1 MKPWTGDG
9 CDNPWTV
16 TASRGDHLEQK
27 AQANYGSG
35 NTNGV
40 EFRVGTTNLADT
52 MIATTDGIDAEG
64 VSGYVEFW
72 VKTVGL
78 TNDNGWAFQLDA
90 GTGYVT
96 RISELTGANHN
107 WRLYHYD
114 LLPGEIT
121 DNLRMR
127 FQFRAGANGRRMR
140 LDEIRVNV
148 LPEGGWT
155 PVDMLPAGTDV
166 YGAGIPVM
174 PAGTTVDYYVTAA
187 DDDGYTAANPA
198 RAPGEIYRYLVHGH
212 APHELTHPN
221 LVVIVSDDHGW
232 NDVSYQGSVV
242 DTPNID
248 SLVADGIELDR
259 FYVFPVCSP
268 TRAAFLTGRSPIRL
282 GITNPINEDQDGL
295 SLSEHL
301 LPETLTAHGYQTWMC
316 GKWHLGGGTG
326 EAYLPHHR
334 GFDHF
339 YGFVSGAVDSYT
351 HVNSRTGEVDWQRN
365 GATVIEEGYSAYLLA
380 DECVGLIQDRDPT
393 RPFFLY
399 LPFHAV
405 HTPLRAPQALV
416 DKYETLG
423 LTNQS
428 RRVLAAMVEAMDEAI
443 GTVLTALDVA
453 GLRDN
458 TVVLFFSDNGGD
470 EEGGGASNGPL
481 RGQKGDVFE
490 GGIRVPA
497 AIRWPGVLD
506 PGCRSRQVVSAWDL
520 FPTLAAALGVRPQN
534 AKPFDG
540 RNLWGAIRSCTAI
553 PPEGLVFVRED
564 TAVLDGAWKL
574 VRVKATGENLLFRI
588 DQDPYEQQDLS
599 AQHPDVVAEL
609 LAKMEAVTSPELRI
623 THWIHDP
630 GTGAATFTW
639 NSNPGKMYDLESAT
653 SLTVGDWTA
662 MKSLIPAGNPMRETI
677 TVVNDDPAVRRRY
690 YRIRER

>member
-1 MKPWTGDG
+1 MRTNAVKPWTGDG

-428 RRVLAAMVEAMDEAI
+428 R
-443 GTVLTALDVA
+443 
-453 GLRDN
+453 
-458 TVVLFFSDNGGD
+458 
-470 EEGGGASNGPL
+470 
-481 RGQKGDVFE
+481 
-490 GGIRVPA
+490 
-497 AIRWPGVLD
+497 
-506 PGCRSRQVVSAWDL
+506 QVVSAWDL